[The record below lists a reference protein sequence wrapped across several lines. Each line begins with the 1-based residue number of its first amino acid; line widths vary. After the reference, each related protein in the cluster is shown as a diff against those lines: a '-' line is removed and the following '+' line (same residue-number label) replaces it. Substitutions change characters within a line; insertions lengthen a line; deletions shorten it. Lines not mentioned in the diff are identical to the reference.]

1 MSVLIIEEKPP
12 HFTDV
17 EFEYK
22 GIEFQAQICLLDTG
36 KVMISFRVPKNE
48 LEQNLCKGLLN
59 SRGTKLDIKINH
71 LPMCANVD
79 TCSFAIL
86 NHFFYHSH
94 DVIFLISKIHFSIS
108 LNAILIVWDI

>member
-22 GIEFQAQICLLDTG
+22 GIEFKAQICLLDTG

-71 LPMCANVD
+71 LPMCANVRYLLL
-79 TCSFAIL
+79 CNSQRLIIIL
-86 NHFFYHSH
+86 RFQHYCREQS
-94 DVIFLISKIHFSIS
+94 DSQRG
-108 LNAILIVWDI
+108 

>member
-22 GIEFQAQICLLDTG
+22 GIEFKAQICLLDTG

-48 LEQNLCKGLLN
+48 LEQNLCKGL
-59 SRGTKLDIKINH
+59 
-71 LPMCANVD
+71 
-79 TCSFAIL
+79 
-86 NHFFYHSH
+86 
-94 DVIFLISKIHFSIS
+94 DVYKRQNQTIRNGQL
-108 LNAILIVWDI
+108 V

>member
-71 LPMCANVD
+71 LPMCA
-79 TCSFAIL
+79 IL
-86 NHFFYHSH
+86 KGSSLFS
-94 DVIFLISKIHFSIS
+94 DFSITVENN
-108 LNAILIVWDI
+108 LILREDSI

>member
-1 MSVLIIEEKPP
+1 MPP

-22 GIEFQAQICLLDTG
+22 GIEFKAQIWLLDTG

-59 SRGTKLDIKINH
+59 SPGTKFDIKINH

-86 NHFFYHSH
+86 KGSSLFS
-94 DVIFLISKIHFSIS
+94 DFSITVENK
-108 LNAILIVWDI
+108 LILREDSI

>member
-22 GIEFQAQICLLDTG
+22 GIEFKAQICLLDTG

-48 LEQNLCKGLLN
+48 LEQKE
-59 SRGTKLDIKINH
+59 
-71 LPMCANVD
+71 PV
-79 TCSFAIL
+79 
-86 NHFFYHSH
+86 
-94 DVIFLISKIHFSIS
+94 
-108 LNAILIVWDI
+108 